1 LERASPLTWLEPQHH
16 DAANKF
22 KAEVIE
28 LFVGCERKGGY
39 TPQYADFYDK
49 YSKTPA
55 GTDLKIKELFGF
67 DVNNP

>member
-1 LERASPLTWLEPQHH
+1 MTWLEPQHH
-16 DAANKF
+16 DAANKV

-49 YSKTPA
+49 YSKGREGA
-55 GTDLKIKELFGF
+55 NLKIKELFGV
-67 DVNNP
+67 D